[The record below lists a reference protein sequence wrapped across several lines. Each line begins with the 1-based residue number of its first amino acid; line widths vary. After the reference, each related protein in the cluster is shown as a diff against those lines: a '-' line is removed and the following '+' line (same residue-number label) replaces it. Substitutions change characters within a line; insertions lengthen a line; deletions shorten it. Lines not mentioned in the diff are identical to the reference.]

1 MGQEKILKPVKSL
14 SGVTSFGESQRAE
27 LVARILNRTPKAATA
42 SGRPEL
48 LSALLKDTANL
59 SQFIRSAGLS
69 EEMAAALLQ
78 EAGNADGKPAQL
90 SPRSMGE
97 INDVLARIRPTAAG
111 VDDSYGAAASFGEIG
126 SRPGQPHSPVHE
138 VNNAIDGFPNGRA
151 ANLQFVPFSPG
162 QADFDRTIDN
172 IWSGA
177 ETGQGPEESPSFA
190 GIPPVQPQRDSIGI
204 SSETFYLIL
213 LSLAGALL
221 FGIFVFMT

>member
-1 MGQEKILKPVKSL
+1 MKSP

-27 LVARILNRTPKAATA
+27 LVARILNKTAKVTTA
-42 SGRPEL
+42 SSRTEL
-48 LSALLKDTANL
+48 LSTLLKDTANL

-78 EAGNADGKPAQL
+78 EAGNATEKPAQL

-126 SRPGQPHSPVHE
+126 SQPGQPHSPAHE
-138 VNNAIDGFPNGRA
+138 VNNAVGGSQGGRA
-151 ANLQFVPFSPG
+151 ANMQFVPFSPG

-177 ETGQGPEESPSFA
+177 ETGQGAEESPSLA
-190 GIPPVQPQRDSIGI
+190 GVPPVQPQWDSIGI

>member
-1 MGQEKILKPVKSL
+1 MKSL
-14 SGVTSFGESQRAE
+14 SGVASFGESQRAE
-27 LVARILNRTPKAATA
+27 LVARILNRTARTATA
-42 SGRPEL
+42 SGRTEL
-48 LSALLKDTANL
+48 LSTLLKDTANL

-78 EAGNADGKPAQL
+78 EAGNAAEKPAQL

-97 INDVLARIRPTAAG
+97 ISDVLARIRPTAAG

-126 SRPGQPHSPVHE
+126 SQPAQSRSPAHEASNAAAGHPG
-138 VNNAIDGFPNGRA
+138 ARA
-151 ANLQFVPFSPG
+151 AIPQFVPFQPG

-177 ETGQGPEESPSFA
+177 EAGQGPEESPGLA
-190 GIPPVQPQRDSIGI
+190 GIPPVQPQWDGIGI
-204 SSETFYLIL
+204 SSEAFYLIL

-221 FGIFVFMT
+221 FGIFVFVT